1 MMNENLFILIN
12 SFVGKIGTLDLLG
25 VLTAEYMP
33 YLFIVAEVYIYFGL
47 KKKNE
52 ALFAFYTMLIGLLL
66 NQIIGL
72 LYFHNRPFMDGIGI
86 SLIHHVG
93 ENSFPSDHTTF
104 IMAIAMALFMQQKTK
119 NLGKILLPLAL
130 LGGIARV
137 FVGVHYPFDI
147 IGSIVT
153 ATFGTFIVIKQKD
166 KLQYINDI
174 ILKIDRKIFKNEN
187 LNY

>member
-1 MMNENLFILIN
+1 MNESLFVLIN
-12 SFVGKIGTLDLLG
+12 SFVGTITTFDLLG
-25 VLTAEYMP
+25 VFTAEYIP

-47 KKKNE
+47 KRKNE
-52 ALFAFYTMLIGLLL
+52 AIFAFYAMLIGLLL
-66 NQIIGL
+66 NQLIGL

-86 SLIHHVG
+86 SLIHHAG
-93 ENSFPSDHTTF
+93 ENSFPSDHSTF
-104 IMAIAMALFMQQKTK
+104 IIAIAITIYMQQKTK
-119 NLGKILLPLAL
+119 NLGKILIPLAL

-153 ATFGTFIVIKQKD
+153 ATFGAFIVINQKD
-166 KLQYINDI
+166 RLQNINDI
-174 ILKIDRKIFKNEN
+174 ILKIDRKIFRHEN

>member
-1 MMNENLFILIN
+1 MNESLFVLIN
-12 SFVGKIGTLDLLG
+12 SFVGKISTLDLLG
-25 VLTAEYMP
+25 VLTAQYMP

-52 ALFAFYTMLIGLLL
+52 AIFAFYAMLIGLLF

-104 IMAIAMALFMQQKTK
+104 IMAISIALFMQEKTK

-130 LGGIARV
+130 LGGISRV

-147 IGSIVT
+147 IGSIII
-153 ATFGTFIVIKQKD
+153 ATFSAFVVIKQKE

-174 ILKIDRKIFKNEN
+174 ILKIDRKIFRYEN